1 MRKSPLGPHHTL
13 FLRKKKKIKK
23 SFISSRGRR
32 RGELQFVVRIP
43 SVRPSL
49 AGFPLRSYKEK
60 ENTHI
65 IPFQPRFPIMS
76 VFFSFFFFSLFC
88 FPVQVQL
95 IPHFVRLIKSC
106 VWVLLF
112 VKNCNQCALYVHSC
126 PRYILSYNQGWMD
139 GMSNGK
145 KISKS
150 NSSER
155 HRHEIFCSRRNSLLR

>member
-60 ENTHI
+60 ENTHTKLHTSQLQLVTDRTLD
-65 IPFQPRFPIMS
+65 PTL
-76 VFFSFFFFSLFC
+76 SL
-88 FPVQVQL
+88 
-95 IPHFVRLIKSC
+95 
-106 VWVLLF
+106 
-112 VKNCNQCALYVHSC
+112 
-126 PRYILSYNQGWMD
+126 
-139 GMSNGK
+139 
-145 KISKS
+145 
-150 NSSER
+150 
-155 HRHEIFCSRRNSLLR
+155 SLLLQTDAIS

>member
-32 RGELQFVVRIP
+32 RGKLQFVVRIP

-65 IPFQPRFPIMS
+65 IPFHPRFPIMS
-76 VFFSFFFFSLFC
+76 PPLFFSIFPFY
-88 FPVQVQL
+88 FPVEVQS
-95 IPHFVRLIKSC
+95 IPHFVRLKKIVRVGSPLRQELQPMC
-106 VWVLLF
+106 VICAFL
-112 VKNCNQCALYVHSC
+112 CALY
-126 PRYILSYNQGWMD
+126 PQL
-139 GMSNGK
+139 
-145 KISKS
+145 
-150 NSSER
+150 
-155 HRHEIFCSRRNSLLR
+155 